1 MTHAEAERALERGN
15 LQKADILVRA
25 ALDQDPG
32 DVASRSILARL
43 ASCAG
48 IDAMGRYPDAH
59 PRHLLIKAWG
69 AGFWSDLDHVLG
81 ALLLAEL
88 TGREPV
94 VRWGVNSRYRDP
106 GHDNAFETFF
116 APVSAAQF
124 GDLTLARTFFPA
136 KWDRANL
143 VAEDLNKWTGPGSRM
158 SALHLLGRHEDVVV
172 SDFHL
177 GVVDLMP
184 WIPHGHRL
192 YGLSLAAVY
201 RRLMTERIKLRQPLA
216 SAIDDLWKRH
226 MAGRRWLA
234 VHVRGTDKIGEAPA
248 LLQVNRDYHAIV
260 DQILRL
266 DNSLAIFLMTDSL
279 SIVAEYRS
287 RWGERV
293 VVTDA
298 RRSDGAV
305 GLHLDGA
312 AASELGR
319 QIIVDSWIAAR
330 CDVFLGTGM
339 SNVSTGIRHLKDWP
353 ENSFFLM
360 TPDMLSRRNLF
371 LHDW

>member
-25 ALDQDPG
+25 ALDRNPD
-32 DVASRSILARL
+32 DDAARSILARI
-43 ASCAG
+43 ARSSG
-48 IDAMGRYPDAH
+48 IDSMGRYPDTR

-69 AGFWSDLDHVLG
+69 AGFWSDLDHVMG
-81 ALLLAEL
+81 ALLLADL
-88 TGREPV
+88 TGRRPV
-94 VRWGVNSRYRDP
+94 VRWGLNSRYRDP
-106 GHDNAFETFF
+106 GEDNAFETFF
-116 APVSAAQF
+116 APVSAARF
-124 GDLTLARTFFPA
+124 GDLNLAQTFFPA
-136 KWDRANL
+136 KWHRDNL
-143 VAEDLNKWTGPGSRM
+143 DAEDLDKWCGPGSRM

-177 GVVDLMP
+177 GVVDLIP

-192 YGLSLAAVY
+192 HGLSLAAVY
-201 RRLMTERIKLRQPLA
+201 RLLMTEHIKLLPSLA
-216 SAIDDLWKRH
+216 NAIDDLWTRH

-248 LLQVNRDYHAIV
+248 LAQVNRDYHPIV
-260 DQILRL
+260 EQILRL
-266 DNSLAIFLMTDSL
+266 DNSLEIFLMTDSL
-279 SIVAEYRS
+279 SIVAEYRA

-293 VVTDA
+293 VVTNA
-298 RRSDGAV
+298 RRSDGTV

-319 QIIVDSWIAAR
+319 QIIVDSWTAAR
-330 CDVFLGTGM
+330 CDVFLGNGM